1 MAVRLFVVVVCLC
14 APMLAQQRVD
24 ARKTHERVLCVV
36 PMVGSGTPD
45 DPRRPQY
52 APLPSSSAA
61 PPAADGIIA
70 FTFQV
75 SDDGNLALA
84 EFVALNRDAFR
95 DLLADTNPN
104 IKVFF
109 KGKDKRSDIEAEFK
123 KHKKDIDL
131 NSFRVVVP

>member
-1 MAVRLFVVVVCLC
+1 MAVRLLVVFVCLC

-24 ARKTHERVLCVV
+24 SRKTHERVLCVV

-45 DPRRPQY
+45 DPLRPQY

-61 PPAADGIIA
+61 PPTGDGIIA

-75 SDDGNLALA
+75 SDDGNFALA
-84 EFVALNRDAFR
+84 EFVALTRDAFK